1 MSAGLRANIL
11 TALDEACRR
20 KFNRPHSLLLGKWV
34 DCDYKAARYGASTR
48 EIASIARSCSLAQV
62 RRVLHVEASAGA
74 VLIEK
79 SGVTSIRWWPEGML
93 AKLHAERAAQIDPTT
108 KTAPPTGTPP

>member
-11 TALDEACRR
+11 TALEQVCRR
-20 KFNRPHSLLLGKWV
+20 RFNSPNSLLLDKWV
-34 DCDYKAARYGASTR
+34 DCDDKAVRYGASTR
-48 EIASIARSCSLAQV
+48 EIASEARLCTLAQV
-62 RRVLHVEASAGA
+62 RRVLHEEARHGA

-93 AKLHAERAAQIDPTT
+93 AKLIAERVSAG
-108 KTAPPTGTPP
+108 APP